1 MPTKCYFIIFFSG
14 CQGDFLFY
22 VIFYSLY
29 ICVKNFLRNFE
40 KTVYFSQIICYNIN
54 AEGKTLRSA
63 RTHERIPHEGCS
75 HIESGN
81 SMKITIYG
89 KQMSVRDSL
98 KEAVEKKLSKFDKF
112 FGDETEAFVTC
123 KVRKGV
129 KIIEIT
135 VNYGGTTFRCEEENE
150 TFITALDRACEGLER
165 QIRKNKTR
173 VEKMVKKAAIDIGD
187 YDDDEYVEED
197 DFEIRVKTFP
207 FKPMTP
213 EEAILQMNLIGHA
226 FYAFT
231 DSDTGETCVVY
242 KRKAGS
248 YGLIVPEK

>member
-1 MPTKCYFIIFFSG
+1 MRRGNTP
-14 CQGDFLFY
+14 
-22 VIFYSLY
+22 
-29 ICVKNFLRNFE
+29 LRE
-40 KTVYFSQIICYNIN
+40 TQRKDTPRGVLS
-54 AEGKTLRSA
+54 K
-63 RTHERIPHEGCS
+63 
-75 HIESGN
+75 ESGN

-89 KQMSVRDSL
+89 KQMTVRDSL
-98 KEAVEKKLSKFDKF
+98 RDAVEKKLAKFDKF
-112 FGDETEAFVTC
+112 FGEDTEAFVTC

-150 TFITALDRACEGLER
+150 TFITALDRAVEGLER
-165 QIRKNKTR
+165 QIKKNKTR
-173 VEKMVKKAAIDIGD
+173 VERMVKHSPVFIGD

-197 DFEIRVKTFP
+197 EFEIRVKTFP

-213 EEAILQMNLIGHA
+213 EEAILQMNLIGHS

-231 DSDTGETCVVY
+231 DSESGETCVVY